1 MCGFIANLV
10 FQINT
15 TMQKNLLLLTSAA
28 ILPFMLSA
36 QIAFIDQTSLLP
48 TSTTFHS
55 GNSLGVCDM
64 NNDGKDDIVRAN
76 GNSQMFID
84 YQQLPNATFAEAN
97 FPNTFGSPWGMCV
110 GDFDNNGFND
120 VFWGP
125 NGQGRVLSANATG
138 TSYTTTDV
146 TTLTGAGSVFTQGC
160 NFADINNDGKL
171 DLFVCHDSGMSHIYV
186 GNGNATGWIFDQS
199 LMPLASNPS
208 SDNSGNYA
216 SIFTDINADG
226 LIDMMITHCR
236 QGVTSATDPRRID
249 QLFLNNGNGTYTQ
262 DTTNWTNLRDGEQG
276 WSTAWGDIDNDGD
289 MDAFV
294 LNQTVNAKMMINN
307 GSGVFTDIM
316 ATSGIA
322 NPTSWFGENA
332 TFHDFDNDG
341 FVDLML
347 SGDKHYIYHNNGNS
361 TFSALSPDPFTAIY
375 NKQIRGH
382 AVGDLNDDGF
392 LDVYTTYCNLYI
404 TPSTTRWD
412 HLWMNSSP
420 AAGNT
425 NHYIKFHLTGVQS
438 NKNGIGAIVKIY
450 GPWGVQVREVRSG
463 EGYGLQNSFTMH
475 FGLGSQTQIDSA
487 FVYWPSGVVDETLV
501 LGADQTINLVEGG
514 SPLATHSFMAQS
526 LELNVY
532 PNPVTDDAV
541 IRLDH
546 FAAMGLNNL
555 SVNVYDLN
563 GKVIYTESALQ
574 RSIIVL
580 DRSLF
585 SSGMYLV
592 EVTNNDKRVAT
603 KKMIVQ

>member
-1 MCGFIANLV
+1 
-10 FQINT
+10 
-15 TMQKNLLLLTSAA
+15 MQKNLLLLTSMA

-84 YQQLPNATFAEAN
+84 YQQLPNATFTEAN

-125 NGQGRVLSANATG
+125 NGQGRVLSADATG
-138 TSYTTTDV
+138 SSYTTTDV

-249 QLFLNNGNGTYTQ
+249 QVFINNGNGTYTQ
-262 DTTNWTNLRDGEQG
+262 DVTNWTNLRDGEQG

-316 ATSGIA
+316 STSGIA

-361 TFSALSPDPFTAIY
+361 TFSVLSPDPFTAIY

-404 TPSTTRWD
+404 TPSTSRWD
-412 HLWMNSSP
+412 HLWMNSSA

-475 FGLGSQTQIDSA
+475 FGLGAETQIDSA

-501 LGADQTINLVEGG
+501 LPGDQTINLVEGG

-546 FAAMGLNNL
+546 FASMGLNNL

-563 GKVIYTESALQ
+563 GKVIYSESALQ

-580 DRSLF
+580 DRSMF
-585 SSGMYLV
+585 TSGMYLV